1 LGSFTLKV
9 AGDAGFYSVQE
20 TGLFRL
26 AKRAVRRLDTRVYR
40 ARSFGQFRL
49 LGRSGPKCTSR
60 LLAHCASLWLAPQIL

>member
-20 TGLFRL
+20 AGLFRL

-40 ARSFGQFRL
+40 ARSFGQVRL
-49 LGRSGPKCTSR
+49 LGRSGPKAHLGYWLTAQVFGSR
-60 LLAHCASLWLAPQIL
+60 RKS